1 MNVLLIEDDPLVR
14 DSIANVLERDGFAVT
29 GVPNGLQGLA
39 ELRDG
44 QYAAI
49 VCDLRL
55 PFLQGDDFYVQVKDL
70 FPDMAKRIVYVTGF
84 ADDPKA
90 REFLEGTGQPFLG
103 KPFESSELIE
113 IVSKVAGKV

>member
-14 DSIANVLERDGFAVT
+14 DSIVKVLERGGFGVT
-29 GVPNGLQGLA
+29 AVPNGLQGLA

-44 QYAAI
+44 RYAAI

-55 PFLQGDDFYVQVKDL
+55 PFLQGDDFFTQVKDL
-70 FPDMAKRIVYVTGF
+70 FPDMVKRMVYVTGLV
-84 ADDPKA
+84 DDSKA

-113 IVSKVAGKV
+113 MVSKVAGKV